1 MSDTVISVLM
11 FTGVVLTGVGI
22 GLATSP
28 EVGGLVAVG
37 FWLFVAGVALLAGA
51 VVDVIGVE

>member
-1 MSDTVISVLM
+1 MTVLRAVA
-11 FTGVVLTGVGI
+11 GVVLTGVGI

-37 FWLFVAGVALLAGA
+37 FWLFVAGVGLLAGA
-51 VVDVIGVE
+51 LVDVIGVE